1 MVISM
6 SQESEYFDDC
16 ESPREYSPRFPMRQ
30 ITVQELLEEDR
41 RRERNRYEVER
52 ELEIARR
59 TARPFN
65 WRQHW
70 RRIWWEHTYR
80 PWVSCA
86 DCGRRFQVNSN
97 AVSDRLCNLCTF
109 TFDDFYVDPQFIFDD

>member
-1 MVISM
+1 M
-6 SQESEYFDDC
+6 SQESEYFDDIQ
-16 ESPREYSPRFPMRQ
+16 SYYRPLDPPMRE
-30 ITVQELLEEDR
+30 ITVQELLAEDR

-52 ELEIARR
+52 ELERARR

-70 RRIWWEHTYR
+70 RRIWREHTYR

-86 DCGRRFQVNSN
+86 DCGRRFQINSN

-109 TFDDFYVDPQFIFDD
+109 TFYDYDYIDPRFIFDD